1 MQTDIRFP
9 PEGLQQNWRRIADS
23 KNTQNTGIYTEMW
36 EIQGIGKSRA
46 VTRCSS
52 SMGLVFCLLLL
63 LNAFLFALELWL

>member
-36 EIQGIGKSRA
+36 EIQGRDREITCCNK
-46 VTRCSS
+46 
-52 SMGLVFCLLLL
+52 M
-63 LNAFLFALELWL
+63 